1 MRVIANLAGL
11 KHKYGQNANKV
22 AGAAEGLGAVLD
34 VTGLSR
40 ARRIGS

>member
-22 AGAAEGLGAVLD
+22 AGAAEGLVD
-34 VTGLSR
+34 CSISLST
-40 ARRIGS
+40 